1 MPATADSPIKAVL
14 FDCDGVLQWPVAG
27 WIEVPTRSWSAGR
40 SRSST
45 CEQTSAVT
53 GRCRS
58 GRGRRVFGRA
68 RRDRR
73 GRRAAAEWHKYDVW
87 ADSLALVDQVRERG
101 VRCYVASNQQS
112 DRLAYMRDHNGY
124 ERHFD
129 EQFYSRE
136 LGVAKPDVAFSTT
149 VLRGIRTP
157 AEETLFIDDKQA
169 NGGRRGVRA
178 DDRGRL
184 DRGRGLTDGG
194 ASAGARAAGRLRRPL
209 VLRGA

>member
-27 WIEVPTRSWSAGR
+27 WIEGIDALMERGTFAELDRR
-40 SRSST
+40 
-45 CEQTSAVT
+45 EQTSAVT
-53 GRCRS
+53 GQ
-58 GRGRRVFGRA
+58 VPF
-68 RRDRR
+68 RDVVAEYLDEL
-73 GRRAAAEWHKYDVW
+73 GETVEVDVLVAEWHKYDVW
-87 ADSLALVDQVRERG
+87 TDSLALVDQVRERG

-129 EQFYSRE
+129 EQFYSCE
-136 LGVAKPDVAFSTT
+136 LGVAKPDVAFFTT

-169 NGGRRGVRA
+169 NVDA
-178 DDRGRL
+178 AASVQMIAERL
-184 DRGRGLTDGG
+184 DPREGPDG
-194 ASAGARAAGRLRRPL
+194 LRRIL
-209 VLRGA
+209 LAHGLLDG